1 MPDIKTIM
9 NALERIAPL
18 SLQCEW
24 DNSGLLV
31 DSKREIESVLLCLD
45 VTPPVIAE
53 AVSRHAD
60 LIISHHPVIF
70 KPLSSL
76 KSSDPVYQLCQKNI
90 SCIAMHTNLD
100 AAKGGVNDH
109 LAELF
114 GIDEPSLFEN
124 IGRIGRLK
132 RDYSTIELVKKAAGL
147 LSYSPRFY
155 DSGSTI
161 RTLAIVGGA
170 GSMVDEAFNAGADLL
185 LTGEVKHSDWLLAQR
200 LGVSLI
206 EAGHFATEWP
216 VVELLYDRMYEMFD
230 HSEIEFFVS
239 AVEEEPTTLY
249 MKGAPPWR
257 STQ

>member
-9 NALERIAPL
+9 NALEKIAPL

-31 DSKREIESVLLCLD
+31 NSNKEVDSVLLCLD
-45 VTPPVIAE
+45 VTPSVIAE

-70 KPLSSL
+70 KPI
-76 KSSDPVYQLCQKNI
+76 KSIKSTDPVYMLCQKEI

-100 AAKGGVNDH
+100 AAKGGVNDR

-114 GIDEPSLFEN
+114 GIVDPALFEN
-124 IGRIGRLK
+124 IGRIGQLK
-132 RDYSTIELVKKAAGL
+132 REYFTLEMVKKAAGL
-147 LSYSPRFY
+147 LSYPPRYY
-155 DSGSTI
+155 DSGRAI
-161 RTLAIVGGA
+161 RTVALIGGA
-170 GSMVDEAFNAGADLL
+170 GSMVEEAYNAEADLL
-185 LTGEVKHSDWLLAQR
+185 LTGEVKHSDWLLARQ
-200 LGVSLI
+200 LGISLI

-216 VVELLYDRMYEMFD
+216 VVELLYDRLYEMFD

-239 AVEEEPTTLY
+239 AVEGEPTELY
-249 MKGAPPWR
+249 R
-257 STQ
+257 